1 MNKYF
6 HNGLAETVVPNIKVF
21 FNKKLFIMV
30 TNKQMAS

>member
-21 FNKKLFIMV
+21 FNKKLFII